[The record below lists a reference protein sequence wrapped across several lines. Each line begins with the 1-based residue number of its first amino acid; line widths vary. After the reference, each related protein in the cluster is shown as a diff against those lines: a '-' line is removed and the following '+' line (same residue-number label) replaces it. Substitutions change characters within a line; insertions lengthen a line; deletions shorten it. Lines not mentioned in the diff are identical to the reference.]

1 MALAEL
7 LARIFAAKP
16 EPAQLHEERAAL
28 RDEQVAAVLDGVQE
42 LKRALARFEH
52 EMDAAGVRAKGER

>member
-16 EPAQLHEERAAL
+16 EPDRCHEARAAL
-28 RDEQVAAVLDGVQE
+28 RDEQVEAVLGGVQE

-52 EMDAAGVRAKGER
+52 EMNAAGVRMKGER